1 MTVET
6 RPTEVSTTEIDTTTL
21 HEIEEKVVAN
31 VHLADLI
38 RRGSE
43 KTVQASGWGYGSM
56 ACALAAAG
64 LEAESLGFIK

>member
-6 RPTEVSTTEIDTTTL
+6 LPVETAPAEIDTSTF

-43 KTVQASGWGYGSM
+43 KTVQANGWGHGDM

>member
-6 RPTEVSTTEIDTTTL
+6 LPTEVGTEIDTAAL

-38 RRGSE
+38 RRGSG
-43 KTVQASGWGYGSM
+43 KTVQATGWGQGHM
-56 ACALAAAG
+56 ACALSAAG